1 MSHEINTNIRE
12 EAYEWAD
19 RWEGTLHAE
28 IIRMHLAKDDLDS
41 LYDAVRRAK
50 DEWYH
55 LEERDGEYADIT

>member
-1 MSHEINTNIRE
+1 
-12 EAYEWAD
+12 
-19 RWEGTLHAE
+19 
-28 IIRMHLAKDDLDS
+28 MHLAKDDLDS